1 MGQGRWRWRHLMG
14 VALAMTLG
22 ASLLAA
28 CSRSGPRSGASA
40 LSSAAGASGPAR
52 NKPIPVVAAENFWGS
67 IAAQLGG
74 DRAHVT
80 SIVSDPNADPHQYEA
95 NSADARLFAQ
105 ASLVVTNGAGYDD
118 WATKLLD
125 ANPSPHRLQVNVA
138 RLVGKK
144 TGDNPHLWYSL
155 DYVNR
160 AADRITADYQAMDP
174 ADSSYFAGRRRLLGA
189 ALGGLT
195 ETQMMIRSVFG
206 GTKVA
211 ATESIVVYLF
221 QALGLDLIS
230 PEAFMRAVSDG
241 TDPAPGAV
249 ATFFNQ
255 IKTRSA
261 RILAYNSQTATA
273 VTTDVKRL
281 AEAHHVP
288 VVAVTETIQPPG
300 ASYQTWMAGQLQAIR
315 SALQAGAG

>member
-1 MGQGRWRWRHLMG
+1 MGQGRWRWRY
-14 VALAMTLG
+14 LAKAAVVMALG
-22 ASLLAA
+22 AGVLAA
-28 CSRSGPRSGASA
+28 CSRSGPTSGASA
-40 LSSAAGASGPAR
+40 SSSAAASDPAR
-52 NKPIPVVAAENFWGS
+52 YKPIAVVAAENFWGS

-74 DRAHVT
+74 DRVHVT
-80 SIVSDPNADPHQYEA
+80 SIVSDPNADPHQYEV

-118 WATKLLD
+118 WATRLLE
-125 ANPSPHRLQVNVA
+125 ANPSPHRLEVNVA
-138 RLVGKK
+138 GLVGRK

-155 DYVNR
+155 DYVDQ
-160 AADRITADYQAMDP
+160 AADRITADYQAMVP
-174 ADSSYFAGRRRLLGA
+174 ADSAYFAGRRQLLGV
-189 ALGGLT
+189 ALGGLAT
-195 ETQMMIRSVFG
+195 TQRSIRSAFG

-230 PEAFMRAVSDG
+230 PEAFMQAVSEG

-281 AEAHHVP
+281 AETHHVP

-300 ASYQTWMAGQLQAIR
+300 ASYQTWMAGQLGAIR